1 MEIYKLDYYCYNCYY
16 YHAYQLRV
24 EIFLQV
30 FAYSAII
37 SVISRT

>member
-1 MEIYKLDYYCYNCYY
+1 LIIIVITVTPINYGL
-16 YHAYQLRV
+16 